1 MPKKHCR
8 GSASILFLYSWSRIV
23 EYRKIIYSEKIGSIP
38 SYRSHH
44 FSSSCYKLF
53 LYYIEEKGLEAFYSC
68 HKSFYIIVYG
78 IHHILVG
85 IGSFDKLYLFLIH
98 VYIVAVQPA
107 GLISRAVYPSSLS
120 INCPSHMNF
129 FLPALFRSGD
139 TVKKLILKGEILWLV
154 VWGINIRDI
163 VYR

>member
-44 FSSSCYKLF
+44 FSSSYYKLF

-78 IHHILVG
+78 IHHIVVG
-85 IGSFDKLYLFLIH
+85 IGSFNKLYLLLIH
-98 VYIVAVQPA
+98 VYVVAVQPA
-107 GLISRAVYPSSLS
+107 GLISVLCIRAL
-120 INCPSHMNF
+120 CPSIARATWTF
-129 FLPALFRSGD
+129 FCPPFSAVEMRWRSSFSKVRYFD
-139 TVKKLILKGEILWLV
+139 L
-154 VWGINIRDI
+154 
-163 VYR
+163 